1 VRPID
6 LNPGEAVLHGGD
18 PRRCTVVLPGVR
30 YFSQAPLLWFAREA
44 AQAAGWSVLELSER
58 APADE
63 EPFEWMRDRAARAL
77 DVASSAD
84 TVAVIGK
91 SLGSAAAPL
100 VAERGLPAVWLT
112 PLLVRPDV
120 VAAIAS
126 SSGGALL
133 VGSTADPTWS
143 DGEQPGGASVSVL
156 EFDGLDHSL
165 QVEGDPLAS
174 LDVLR
179 QVTERIGTFLRD
191 RTSSLPA

>member
-6 LNPGEAVLHGGD
+6 LNPGEAVLHEGD
-18 PRRCTVVLPGVR
+18 PGRCAVVLPGVR

-58 APADE
+58 APGDQ
-63 EPFEWMRDRAARAL
+63 EPFEWMRRRAASAL
-77 DVASSAD
+77 DATSAG

-120 VAAIAS
+120 VAALAS
-126 SSGGALL
+126 SSGPALL
-133 VGSTADPTWS
+133 VGSAADPTWS
-143 DGEQPGGASVSVL
+143 DGEQPGGDSVSVL

-165 QVEGDPLAS
+165 QVSGDPLAS

-179 QVTERIGTFLRD
+179 QVTERIGAFLE
-191 RTSSLPA
+191 SVAHFGGP